1 MNAKRLIRFIAAGV
15 LLAMLS
21 GISVYLLNSEEPG
34 FRNCMENFTEALS
47 QGNITSAREW
57 VAASGKEAIR
67 MPQNALSEA
76 VYRDL
81 SLVSFGNVSPSGE
94 NQWAADATLRTIDT
108 IPIITKANYLFY
120 ERLSTA
126 EQEPTEAEMNAAFD
140 EIFTEILS
148 RDDLPMK
155 ETLCIVTFTK
165 ENGAIRI
172 LPDDEFIKVIQGNV
186 AENVQASKTLLDI
199 ALGGSQ

>member
-15 LLAMLS
+15 LLAMLA

-47 QGNITSAREW
+47 QGNIPAAREW
-57 VAASGKEAIR
+57 VADAEREMIR
-67 MPQNALSEA
+67 MPGNALSEA

-120 ERLSTA
+120 ERLSTV
-126 EQEPTEAEMNAAFD
+126 EQEPTEAEMNTAFD
-140 EIFTEILS
+140 
-148 RDDLPMK
+148 
-155 ETLCIVTFTK
+155 
-165 ENGAIRI
+165 
-172 LPDDEFIKVIQGNV
+172 
-186 AENVQASKTLLDI
+186 
-199 ALGGSQ
+199 